1 MTRFKN
7 IKQYPFNSR
16 EKLEVLA
23 YNNPRAFLEMIEN
36 NQEFRE
42 NFQYLLQDF
51 NHNDMIQLAMVFQGR
66 VVREPVT
73 LAPML
78 VDQMPKDFK
87 TWMRDEQDYMSSNKF
102 HELNSFSLFQEK
114 QRAMEEMAE
123 YHRQVALQN
132 KREKYL
138 REKEEKEKMQQQ
150 QQILELAMQDELKR
164 IHGFISQLS
173 TSKLFADD
181 NLTDFL
187 KTDFADS
194 YRHFSDKMD
203 KLNLGANTQ
212 QAINFLVLFDAA
224 IKADPKKALEIL
236 LQHQFL
242 ISEEFRKTHNIN
254 NVDDFVEKY
263 QQNPDILVSALGN
276 ADKKHGKKLHQAL
289 KETSKELNNLSP
301 IGSVLNAAA
310 NGSKASLDKAIEQA
324 KAARNRNQVRT
335 NIENQSA
342 AERRKNELNLA
353 TDTEKQLVNKQTDK
367 QVIKPNFDL
376 SIIEKKENVTESK
389 NTADRIVSLED
400 PSKTVVK
407 KDLS

>member
-1 MTRFKN
+1 MPQFKDTKHYN
-7 IKQYPFNSR
+7 YKSR
-16 EKLEVLA
+16 EELEILA

-87 TWMRDEQDYMSSNKF
+87 TWMRDEQDYMSSNKL

-114 QRAMEEMAE
+114 QRVMEEMAE
-123 YHRQVALQN
+123 YHRQVALQK
-132 KREKYL
+132 KREKNR
-138 REKEEKEKMQQQ
+138 REKEEKEKLQQQ
-150 QQILELAMQDELKR
+150 QQILELAIQEELKR

-173 TSKLFADD
+173 TNKLFTDD

-194 YRHFSDKMD
+194 YRHFSDKMG

-212 QAINFLVLFDAA
+212 QAINFLVLFDES

-242 ISEEFRKTHNIN
+242 ISEEFRKAHNIN
-254 NVDDFVEKY
+254 NVDDFVDKY
-263 QQNPDILVSALGN
+263 QQNPDILVSALAD

-289 KETSKELNNLSP
+289 KETSKELKNLSS
-301 IGSVLNAAA
+301 IGNVLDAAA
-310 NGSKASLDKAIEQA
+310 NGSKASLHNAIEQA
-324 KAARNRNQVRT
+324 KKHNVSEKVANLTVDK
-335 NIENQSA
+335 I
-342 AERRKNELNLA
+342 RKNVVTA
-353 TDTEKQLVNKQTDK
+353 HAKQAEKITTQL
-367 QVIKPNFDL
+367 NFDL
-376 SIIEKKENVTESK
+376 SILEKTKTEST
-389 NTADRIVSLED
+389 NTTDRIASLED
-400 PSKTVVK
+400 PNKTVVK

>member
-87 TWMRDEQDYMSSNKF
+87 TWMRDEQDYMSSNKL

-114 QRAMEEMAE
+114 QRVMEEMAE
-123 YHRQVALQN
+123 YHRQVALQK
-132 KREKYL
+132 KREKNR
-138 REKEEKEKMQQQ
+138 REKEEKDKLQQQ

-181 NLTDFL
+181 HLTDFL

-194 YRHFSDKMD
+194 YRHFSDKIR
-203 KLNLGANTQ
+203 KSNLGSNSQ
-212 QAINFLVLFDAA
+212 QAINFLVLFDAS

-263 QQNPDILVSALGN
+263 QQNPDILVSALAD
-276 ADKKHGKKLHQAL
+276 ADKKHGKKIHQAL

-310 NGSKASLDKAIEQA
+310 NGSKASLHNAIEQA
-324 KAARNRNQVRT
+324 KKHNVSEMVANLTVDE
-335 NIENQSA
+335 I
-342 AERRKNELNLA
+342 RKNVVTA
-353 TDTEKQLVNKQTDK
+353 HAKQAEKITTQL
-367 QVIKPNFDL
+367 NFDL
-376 SIIEKKENVTESK
+376 SILEKTKTEST
-389 NTADRIVSLED
+389 NTTDRIASLEN
-400 PSKTVVK
+400 PNKTVVK

>member
-1 MTRFKN
+1 MPQFKDTKHYN
-7 IKQYPFNSR
+7 YKSR
-16 EKLEVLA
+16 EELEILA

-36 NQEFRE
+36 NKEFRE

-51 NHNDMIQLAMVFQGR
+51 NHNDMIQLAMVFQGHI
-66 VVREPVT
+66 VREPVT

-87 TWMRDEQDYMSSNKF
+87 TWMRDEQDYMSSNKL

-114 QRAMEEMAE
+114 QRVMEEMAE
-123 YHRQVALQN
+123 YHRQVALQ
-132 KREKYL
+132 KEREKN
-138 REKEEKEKMQQQ
+138 RKEKEEKEKLQQQ
-150 QQILELAMQDELKR
+150 QQILELAMQEELKR
-164 IHGFISQLS
+164 INRFISQLS

-194 YRHFSDKMD
+194 YRHFSDKIR
-203 KLNLGANTQ
+203 KSNLGSNSQ
-212 QAINFLVLFDAA
+212 QAINFLVLFDAS

-263 QQNPDILVSALGN
+263 QQNPDILVSALAD
-276 ADKKHGKKLHQAL
+276 ADKKHGKKIHQAL

-310 NGSKASLDKAIEQA
+310 NGSKASLHNAIEQA
-324 KAARNRNQVRT
+324 KKHNVSEKVANLTVDK
-335 NIENQSA
+335 I
-342 AERRKNELNLA
+342 RKNVVTA
-353 TDTEKQLVNKQTDK
+353 HAKQAEKITTQL
-367 QVIKPNFDL
+367 NFDL
-376 SIIEKKENVTESK
+376 SILEKTKTEST
-389 NTADRIVSLED
+389 NTTDRIASLEN
-400 PSKTVVK
+400 PNKTVVK

>member
-36 NQEFRE
+36 NKEFRE

-66 VVREPVT
+66 IVREPVT

-87 TWMRDEQDYMSSNKF
+87 TWMRDEQDYLSSNKL
-102 HELNSFSLFQEK
+102 HELGSFSLFQEK
-114 QRAMEEMAE
+114 QRAMKEMAE
-123 YHRQVALQN
+123 YHRQVALQK

-138 REKEEKEKMQQQ
+138 REKEEKEKLQQQ
-150 QQILELAMQDELKR
+150 QQILELVIQEELKR
-164 IHGFISQLS
+164 IHGFINHLS
-173 TSKLFADD
+173 TKLFADE

-194 YRHFSDKMD
+194 YRHFSDKMS

-212 QAINFLVLFDAA
+212 QAINFLVLFDAS

-254 NVDDFVEKY
+254 NVDDFVAKY
-263 QQNPDILVSALGN
+263 QQNPDILISALAD

-289 KETSKELNNLSP
+289 KETSKELKNLSS
-301 IGSVLNAAA
+301 IGNVLDAAA
-310 NGSKASLDKAIEQA
+310 NGSKASLHNAIEQA
-324 KAARNRNQVRT
+324 KKHNVSEKIANLTVDK
-335 NIENQSA
+335 I
-342 AERRKNELNLA
+342 RKNVVTA
-353 TDTEKQLVNKQTDK
+353 HAKQAEKITTQL
-367 QVIKPNFDL
+367 NFDL
-376 SIIEKKENVTESK
+376 SILEKTKTEST
-389 NTADRIVSLED
+389 NTTDRIASLED
-400 PSKTVVK
+400 PNKTVVK

>member
-1 MTRFKN
+1 MPQFKDTKHYN
-7 IKQYPFNSR
+7 YKSR
-16 EKLEVLA
+16 EELEILA

-36 NQEFRE
+36 NKEFRE

-51 NHNDMIQLAMVFQGR
+51 NHNDMIQLAMVFQGHI
-66 VVREPVT
+66 VREPVT

-123 YHRQVALQN
+123 YHRQVALQ
-132 KREKYL
+132 KEREKN
-138 REKEEKEKMQQQ
+138 RKEKEEKEKLQQQ
-150 QQILELAMQDELKR
+150 QQILELAMQEELKR
-164 IHGFISQLS
+164 INRFISRLS

-194 YRHFSDKMD
+194 YRHFSDKIR
-203 KLNLGANTQ
+203 KLNLGSNSQ
-212 QAINFLVLFDAA
+212 QAINFLVLFDAS

-263 QQNPDILVSALGN
+263 QQNPDILVSALAD

-310 NGSKASLDKAIEQA
+310 NGSKASLHNAIEQA
-324 KAARNRNQVRT
+324 KAARNRNDVRT
-335 NIENQSA
+335 NVENQSA
-342 AERRKNELNLA
+342 DEVKKNV
-353 TDTEKQLVNKQTDK
+353 VNTVDFK
-367 QVIKPNFDL
+367 QVKKIAMQSNFDF
-376 SIIEKKENVTESK
+376 SIVEKKENVTESK

>member
-66 VVREPVT
+66 IVREPVT

-87 TWMRDEQDYMSSNKF
+87 TWMRDEQDYLSSNKL
-102 HELNSFSLFQEK
+102 HELGSFSLFQEK

-123 YHRQVALQN
+123 YHRQVALQK

-138 REKEEKEKMQQQ
+138 REKEEKEKLQQQ
-150 QQILELAMQDELKR
+150 QQILELVIQEELKR
-164 IHGFISQLS
+164 IHGFINHLS
-173 TSKLFADD
+173 TKLFADE

-194 YRHFSDKMD
+194 YRHFSDKMS

-212 QAINFLVLFDAA
+212 QAINFLVLFDAS

-263 QQNPDILVSALGN
+263 QQNPDILISALAD

-310 NGSKASLDKAIEQA
+310 NGSKALLHNAIEQA
-324 KAARNRNQVRT
+324 KKHNVSEKVANLTVDK
-335 NIENQSA
+335 I
-342 AERRKNELNLA
+342 RKNVVTA
-353 TDTEKQLVNKQTDK
+353 HAKQAEKITTQL
-367 QVIKPNFDL
+367 NFDL
-376 SIIEKKENVTESK
+376 SILEKTKTEST
-389 NTADRIVSLED
+389 NTTDRIASLED
-400 PSKTVVK
+400 PNKTVVK

>member
-23 YNNPRAFLEMIEN
+23 YNNPRAFLEVIEN

-66 VVREPVT
+66 IVREPVT

-87 TWMRDEQDYMSSNKF
+87 TWMRDEQDYLSSNKL
-102 HELNSFSLFQEK
+102 HELGSFSLFQEK

-123 YHRQVALQN
+123 YHRQVALQK

-138 REKEEKEKMQQQ
+138 REKEEKEKLQQQ
-150 QQILELAMQDELKR
+150 QQILELAMQEELKR

-194 YRHFSDKMD
+194 YRHFSDKMS

-212 QAINFLVLFDAA
+212 QAINFLVLFDAS

-263 QQNPDILVSALGN
+263 QQNPDILVSALSD

-289 KETSKELNNLSP
+289 KETSKELKNLSS
-301 IGSVLNAAA
+301 IGNVLDAAA
-310 NGSKASLDKAIEQA
+310 NGSKAALDKAIKQA
-324 KAARNRNQVRT
+324 KAARNRNDVRT
-335 NIENQSA
+335 NVENQSA
-342 AERRKNELNLA
+342 DEVKKNV
-353 TDTEKQLVNKQTDK
+353 VNTVDFK
-367 QVIKPNFDL
+367 QVKKIAMQSNFDF
-376 SIIEKKENVTESK
+376 SIVEKKENVTENK

-400 PSKTVVK
+400 PRKTVEK

>member
-1 MTRFKN
+1 MPQFKDTKHYN
-7 IKQYPFNSR
+7 YKSR
-16 EKLEVLA
+16 EELEILA

-36 NQEFRE
+36 NKEFRE

-51 NHNDMIQLAMVFQGR
+51 NHNDMIQLAMVFQGHI
-66 VVREPVT
+66 VREPVT

-123 YHRQVALQN
+123 YHRQVALQ
-132 KREKYL
+132 KEREKN
-138 REKEEKEKMQQQ
+138 RKEKEEKEKLQQQ
-150 QQILELAMQDELKR
+150 QQIIELAMQDELKR
-164 IHGFISQLS
+164 IHLFISQLS

-181 NLTDFL
+181 DLTDFL

-194 YRHFSDKMD
+194 YKHFSDKIS
-203 KLNLGANTQ
+203 KLNLGANSQ
-212 QAINFLVLFDAA
+212 QAINFLVLFDAS

-254 NVDDFVEKY
+254 NVDDFVAKY
-263 QQNPDILVSALGN
+263 QQNPDILISALAD

-301 IGSVLNAAA
+301 IGGVLNAAA

-324 KAARNRNQVRT
+324 KAARNSYKVKKVSDEAANQTADEV
-335 NIENQSA
+335 
-342 AERRKNELNLA
+342 RKNVVNA
-353 TDTEKQLVNKQTDK
+353 AKQAEKIAMQS
-367 QVIKPNFDL
+367 NFDF
-376 SIIEKKENVTESK
+376 SIVEKKESKTE
-389 NTADRIVSLED
+389 NTTDRIVSLED

>member
-36 NQEFRE
+36 NKEFRE

-66 VVREPVT
+66 IVREPVT

-87 TWMRDEQDYMSSNKF
+87 TWMRDEQDYLSSNKL
-102 HELNSFSLFQEK
+102 HELGSFSLFQEK

-123 YHRQVALQN
+123 YHRQVALQK

-138 REKEEKEKMQQQ
+138 REKEEKEKLQQQ
-150 QQILELAMQDELKR
+150 QQILELAMQEELKR

-194 YRHFSDKMD
+194 YRHFSDKMS

-212 QAINFLVLFDAA
+212 QAINFLVLFDAS

-254 NVDDFVEKY
+254 NVDDFVAKY
-263 QQNPDILVSALGN
+263 QQNPDILISALAD
-276 ADKKHGKKLHQAL
+276 ADKKYGSKKLHQAL

-324 KAARNRNQVRT
+324 KAARNRNDVRT

-342 AERRKNELNLA
+342 AEVKKNVVNTA
-353 TDTEKQLVNKQTDK
+353 KQAEKIAMQS
-367 QVIKPNFDL
+367 NFDF

-400 PSKTVVK
+400 PSKTVEK

>member
-42 NFQYLLQDF
+42 NFQSLLQDF

-66 VVREPVT
+66 IVREPVT

-87 TWMRDEQDYMSSNKF
+87 TWMRDEQDYLSSNKL
-102 HELNSFSLFQEK
+102 HELGSFSLFQEK

-123 YHRQVALQN
+123 YHRQAALQK

-138 REKEEKEKMQQQ
+138 REKEEKEKLQQQQQ
-150 QQILELAMQDELKR
+150 QQILELAMQEELKR
-164 IHGFISQLS
+164 IHGFISHLS
-173 TSKLFADD
+173 TSKLFADV

-194 YRHFSDKMD
+194 YRYFSDKMS

-212 QAINFLVLFDAA
+212 QAINFLVLFDGS

-263 QQNPDILVSALGN
+263 QQNPDILISALAD

-324 KAARNRNQVRT
+324 KAARNSYKVKIVSDEATRQTADEV
-335 NIENQSA
+335 
-342 AERRKNELNLA
+342 RKNVVNA
-353 TDTEKQLVNKQTDK
+353 AKQAEKIAMQS
-367 QVIKPNFDL
+367 NFDF
-376 SIIEKKENVTESK
+376 SIVEKKESKTE
-389 NTADRIVSLED
+389 NTTDRIVSLED

>member
-1 MTRFKN
+1 MPQFKDTKHYN
-7 IKQYPFNSR
+7 YKSR
-16 EKLEVLA
+16 EELEILA

-36 NQEFRE
+36 NQKFRE

-51 NHNDMIQLAMVFQGR
+51 NHNDMIQLAMVFQRR

-123 YHRQVALQN
+123 YHRQVALQQQ
-132 KREKYL
+132 REKSL
-138 REKEEKEKMQQQ
+138 REKEEKEKLQQQ
-150 QQILELAMQDELKR
+150 QQILELVIQEELKR
-164 IHGFISQLS
+164 IHGFINHLS

-194 YRHFSDKMD
+194 YRHFSDKMS

-212 QAINFLVLFDAA
+212 QAINFLVLFDAS

-254 NVDDFVEKY
+254 
-263 QQNPDILVSALGN
+263 
-276 ADKKHGKKLHQAL
+276 
-289 KETSKELNNLSP
+289 
-301 IGSVLNAAA
+301 
-310 NGSKASLDKAIEQA
+310 
-324 KAARNRNQVRT
+324 
-335 NIENQSA
+335 
-342 AERRKNELNLA
+342 
-353 TDTEKQLVNKQTDK
+353 
-367 QVIKPNFDL
+367 VIC
-376 SIIEKKENVTESK
+376 
-389 NTADRIVSLED
+389 
-400 PSKTVVK
+400 
-407 KDLS
+407 

>member
-7 IKQYPFNSR
+7 IKQYPYKSR
-16 EKLEVLA
+16 EELEVLA
-23 YNNPRAFLEMIEN
+23 FNNPRSFLEMIEN

-78 VDQMPKDFK
+78 VEQMPKDFK

-123 YHRQVALQN
+123 YHRQVALQK

-138 REKEEKEKMQQQ
+138 REKEEKEKLQQQ
-150 QQILELAMQDELKR
+150 QQIIELAMQDELKR
-164 IHGFISQLS
+164 IHGFINQLN

-194 YRHFSDKMD
+194 YRHFSDKMS
-203 KLNLGANTQ
+203 KLSLGANTQ
-212 QAINFLVLFDAA
+212 QAINFLVLFDAS

-254 NVDDFVEKY
+254 NIDDFVEKY
-263 QQNPDILVSALGN
+263 QQNPDILISALSD
-276 ADKKHGKKLHQAL
+276 ADKRHGKKLHQAL
-289 KETSKELNNLSP
+289 KETSKELKNLSS
-301 IGSVLNAAA
+301 IGNVLDAAA
-310 NGSKASLDKAIEQA
+310 NGSKASLHNAIEKA
-324 KAARNRNQVRT
+324 KKHNVSEKIANLTVDK
-335 NIENQSA
+335 I
-342 AERRKNELNLA
+342 RKNVVTA
-353 TDTEKQLVNKQTDK
+353 HAKQAEKITTQL
-367 QVIKPNFDL
+367 NFDL
-376 SIIEKKENVTESK
+376 SILEKTKTEST
-389 NTADRIVSLED
+389 NTTDRIASLED
-400 PSKTVVK
+400 PNKTVVK

>member
-42 NFQYLLQDF
+42 NFQSLLQDF

-66 VVREPVT
+66 IVREPVT

-78 VDQMPKDFK
+78 VDQMPNDFK
-87 TWMRDEQDYMSSNKF
+87 TWMRDEQDYLSSNKL
-102 HELNSFSLFQEK
+102 HELGSFSLFQEK

-123 YHRQVALQN
+123 YHRQAALQK

-138 REKEEKEKMQQQ
+138 REKEEKEKLQQQQQ
-150 QQILELAMQDELKR
+150 QQILELAMQEELKR
-164 IHGFISQLS
+164 IHGFISHLS
-173 TSKLFADD
+173 TSKLFADV

-194 YRHFSDKMD
+194 YRYFSDKMS

-212 QAINFLVLFDAA
+212 QAINFLVLFDGS

-263 QQNPDILVSALGN
+263 QQNPDILISALAD

-324 KAARNRNQVRT
+324 KAARNSYKVKIVSDEATRQTADEV
-335 NIENQSA
+335 
-342 AERRKNELNLA
+342 RKNVVNA
-353 TDTEKQLVNKQTDK
+353 AKQAEKIAMQS
-367 QVIKPNFDL
+367 NFDF
-376 SIIEKKENVTESK
+376 SIVEKKESKTE
-389 NTADRIVSLED
+389 NTTDRIVSLED

>member
-66 VVREPVT
+66 IVREPVT

-87 TWMRDEQDYMSSNKF
+87 TWMRDEQDYLSSNKL
-102 HELNSFSLFQEK
+102 HELGSFSLFQEK

-123 YHRQVALQN
+123 YHRQVALQK

-138 REKEEKEKMQQQ
+138 REKEEKEKLQQQ
-150 QQILELAMQDELKR
+150 QQILELVIQEELKR
-164 IHGFISQLS
+164 IHGFINHLS
-173 TSKLFADD
+173 TKLFADE

-194 YRHFSDKMD
+194 YRHFSDKMS

-212 QAINFLVLFDAA
+212 QAINFLVLFDAS
-224 IKADPKKALEIL
+224 IKADPQKALAVL
-236 LQHQFL
+236 MQHQFL

-254 NVDDFVEKY
+254 NVDDFVAKY
-263 QQNPDILVSALGN
+263 QQNPDILVSALAD

-310 NGSKASLDKAIEQA
+310 NGSKASLHNAIEQA
-324 KAARNRNQVRT
+324 KKHNVSEKVANLTVDK
-335 NIENQSA
+335 I
-342 AERRKNELNLA
+342 RKNVVTA
-353 TDTEKQLVNKQTDK
+353 HAKQAEKITTQL
-367 QVIKPNFDL
+367 NFDL
-376 SIIEKKENVTESK
+376 SILEKTKTEST
-389 NTADRIVSLED
+389 NTTDRIASLED
-400 PSKTVVK
+400 PNKTVVK

>member
-7 IKQYPFNSR
+7 IKQYPYKSR
-16 EKLEVLA
+16 EELEVLA
-23 YNNPRAFLEMIEN
+23 FNNPRSFLEMIEN
-36 NQEFRE
+36 HQEFRE

-66 VVREPVT
+66 IVREPVT

-87 TWMRDEQDYMSSNKF
+87 TWMRDEQDYLSSNKL
-102 HELNSFSLFQEK
+102 HELGSFSLFQEK
-114 QRAMEEMAE
+114 QRVMEEMAE
-123 YHRQVALQN
+123 YHRQVALQK

-138 REKEEKEKMQQQ
+138 REKEEKERLQQQ
-150 QQILELAMQDELKR
+150 QQILELVIQEELKR
-164 IHGFISQLS
+164 IHGFISHLS

-194 YRHFSDKMD
+194 YRHFSDKMS
-203 KLNLGANTQ
+203 KLNLGAKTQ
-212 QAINFLVLFDAA
+212 QAINFLVLFDAS

-254 NVDDFVEKY
+254 NVDDFVAKY
-263 QQNPDILVSALGN
+263 QQNPDILISALAD
-276 ADKKHGKKLHQAL
+276 ADKRHGKKLHQAL
-289 KETSKELNNLSP
+289 KETSKELKNLSS
-301 IGSVLNAAA
+301 IGNVLDAAA
-310 NGSKASLDKAIEQA
+310 NGSKASLHNAIEQA
-324 KAARNRNQVRT
+324 KAARNRNDVRT
-335 NIENQSA
+335 NVENQSA
-342 AERRKNELNLA
+342 DEVKKNV
-353 TDTEKQLVNKQTDK
+353 VNTVDFK
-367 QVIKPNFDL
+367 QVEKIAMQSNFDF
-376 SIIEKKENVTESK
+376 SIVEKKESGTESK

>member
-87 TWMRDEQDYMSSNKF
+87 TWMRDEQDYMSSNKL

-114 QRAMEEMAE
+114 QRVMEEMAE
-123 YHRQVALQN
+123 YHRQVALQK
-132 KREKYL
+132 KREKNR
-138 REKEEKEKMQQQ
+138 REKEEKDKLQQQ

-181 NLTDFL
+181 HLTDFL

-194 YRHFSDKMD
+194 YRHFSDKIR
-203 KLNLGANTQ
+203 KSNLGSNSQ
-212 QAINFLVLFDAA
+212 QAINFLVLFDAS

-263 QQNPDILVSALGN
+263 QQNPDILVSALAD
-276 ADKKHGKKLHQAL
+276 ADKKHGKKIHQAL

-310 NGSKASLDKAIEQA
+310 NGSKASLHNAIEQA
-324 KAARNRNQVRT
+324 KKHNVSEKVANLTVDE
-335 NIENQSA
+335 I
-342 AERRKNELNLA
+342 RKNVVTA
-353 TDTEKQLVNKQTDK
+353 HAKQAEKITTQL
-367 QVIKPNFDL
+367 NFDL
-376 SIIEKKENVTESK
+376 SILEKTKTEST
-389 NTADRIVSLED
+389 NTTDRIASLEN
-400 PSKTVVK
+400 PNKTVVK

>member
-66 VVREPVT
+66 IVREPVT

-87 TWMRDEQDYMSSNKF
+87 TWMRDEQDYLSSNKL
-102 HELNSFSLFQEK
+102 HELGSFSLFQEK

-123 YHRQVALQN
+123 YHRQVALQK

-138 REKEEKEKMQQQ
+138 REKEEKEKLQQQ
-150 QQILELAMQDELKR
+150 QQILELATQEELKR

-173 TSKLFADD
+173 TNKLFTDE

-194 YRHFSDKMD
+194 YRHFSDKMS

-212 QAINFLVLFDAA
+212 QAINFLVLFDAS

-254 NVDDFVEKY
+254 NVDDFVAKY
-263 QQNPDILVSALGN
+263 QQNPDILISALAD
-276 ADKKHGKKLHQAL
+276 ADKKYGSKKLHQAL

-324 KAARNRNQVRT
+324 KAARNRNDVRT

-342 AERRKNELNLA
+342 AEVKKNVVNTA
-353 TDTEKQLVNKQTDK
+353 KQAEKIAMQS
-367 QVIKPNFDL
+367 NFDF

-400 PSKTVVK
+400 PSKTVEK